1 MPDWGAL
8 LRTIPALD
16 ESLGEVVQQFGVWAY
31 VALFVATF
39 VKTGLIYVPMV
50 PTTTLLFAAGVLAS
64 PQVKGLNPV
73 TSLAVLLVAAILG
86 DFANY
91 GWGRIFGERLAKAP
105 CAKRLKLD
113 QITKAEEAFERYG
126 LNTFL
131 LARWVSVLRSTV
143 PFVAGSS
150 RYSATKFLLLN
161 SVACLLWVGVI
172 FGAGYVLGESNQVR
186 SLMGIIAGSIIVVLA
201 GPLIFRIVRDRK
213 RQTPQANVPVSDT
226 DSPSAP

>member
-113 QITKAEEAFERYG
+113 QITKAEEALDRYG

-150 RYSATKFLLLN
+150 RYSAAKFMLLN

-201 GPLIFRIVRDRK
+201 GPLIFRIVRDRR
-213 RQTPQANVPVSDT
+213 RQIPQANVPVSDT
-226 DSPSAP
+226 DSPSTP

>member
-64 PQVKGLNPV
+64 PQVKGLSPV

-91 GWGRIFGERLAKAP
+91 GWGRVFGERLAKAP

-150 RYSATKFLLLN
+150 RYSAAKFLLLN

-201 GPLIFRIVRDRK
+201 GPLIFRIVRDRR
-213 RQTPQANVPVSDT
+213 RQIPQANVPVSDT
-226 DSPSAP
+226 DSPSTP

>member
-1 MPDWGAL
+1 M
-8 LRTIPALD
+8 D

-113 QITKAEEAFERYG
+113 QITKAEEALDRYG

-150 RYSATKFLLLN
+150 RYSAAKFMLLN

-201 GPLIFRIVRDRK
+201 GPLIFRIVRDRR
-213 RQTPQANVPVSDT
+213 RQIPQANVPVSDT
-226 DSPSAP
+226 DSPSTP